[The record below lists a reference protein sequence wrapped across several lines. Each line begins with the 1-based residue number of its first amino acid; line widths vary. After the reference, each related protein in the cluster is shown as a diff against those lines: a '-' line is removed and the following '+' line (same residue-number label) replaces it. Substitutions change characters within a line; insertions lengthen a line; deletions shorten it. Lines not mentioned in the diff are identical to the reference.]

1 MESFCFLRHAT
12 LAIFLASF
20 ALMACSRGPAADA
33 GVDESASAERKADGK
48 KVKDR
53 GDEQKLVSVPV
64 EVALVSR
71 RTMSASYNATASLQA
86 VSEAQVVSMTSG
98 VLLALLAEEGDRVKV
113 GQVLARLDPDRKG
126 LALAQAEAQ
135 LRKLESEYKRSSELF
150 ARQLVS
156 ADAHGKIRSELEIQ
170 RAAVSIARLEL
181 DYTQIKAPIS
191 GVIAQRMVKV
201 GNLIQ
206 PNTPLFTIVDN
217 SHLEAVLN
225 VPEREFAT
233 MHAGLPVSMQVDA
246 LPGHTFN
253 GVVNRVSPV
262 IDAGSGTFRVTA
274 RFDGKMVLQPGMFGR
289 IDVVYDRR
297 ENALV
302 VPRAALLEDESGV
315 SVFVVR
321 EGKAVRV
328 PIQIGYLEGDFA
340 EVRDGLAEGNAVVT
354 VGKVTLRDGAMVEVV
369 NGAGEAGVVA
379 TMASM
384 ATATRQ

>member
-1 MESFCFLRHAT
+1 MEPFCFLRRAT

-33 GVDESASAERKADGK
+33 GADENAAAERKADGK
-48 KVKDR
+48 RVKDR
-53 GDEQKLVSVPV
+53 GDEQKVVSVPV

-71 RTMSASYNATASLQA
+71 RTMSARYNATASLQA

-98 VLLALLAEEGDRVKV
+98 VLLALLAEEGDRVKA

-217 SHLEAVLN
+217 SRLEAVLN

-246 LPGHTFN
+246 LPGQTFS
-253 GVVNRVSPV
+253 GVVDRVSPV

-274 RFDGKMVLQPGMFGR
+274 RFDGKMALQPGMFGR

-302 VPRAALLEDESGV
+302 VPRAALLEDEGGV

-340 EVRDGLAEGNAVVT
+340 EVRGGLAEGNAVVT
-354 VGKVTLRDGAMVEVV
+354 VGKITLRDGAMVEVV
-369 NGAGEAGVVA
+369 NGVGEAGAVA
-379 TMASM
+379 AMTSV